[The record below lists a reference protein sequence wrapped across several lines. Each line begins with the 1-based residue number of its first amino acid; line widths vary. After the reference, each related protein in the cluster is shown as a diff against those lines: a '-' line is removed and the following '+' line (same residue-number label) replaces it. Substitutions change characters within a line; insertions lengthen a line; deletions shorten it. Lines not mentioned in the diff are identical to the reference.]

1 MKRFFPFQK
10 KKEYQNYQG
19 EGLNC
24 ICLCTL
30 NFRDNVGYENV
41 DLGFSGG
48 LVEGGMGSKKE
59 VVCHHNCKCAWWNW
73 TNF

>member
-1 MKRFFPFQK
+1 MA
-10 KKEYQNYQG
+10 
-19 EGLNC
+19 
-24 ICLCTL
+24 L

-48 LVEGGMGSKKE
+48 LVEGGMGLKNRGKLSDTIKS
-59 VVCHHNCKCAWWNW
+59 VLWWNW